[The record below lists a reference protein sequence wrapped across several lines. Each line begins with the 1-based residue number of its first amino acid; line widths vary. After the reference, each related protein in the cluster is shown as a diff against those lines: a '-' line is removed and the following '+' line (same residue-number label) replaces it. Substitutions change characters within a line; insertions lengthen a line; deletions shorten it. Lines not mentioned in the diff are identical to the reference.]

1 MATINQWYLGAR
13 PKTLPAALAPVIAAC
28 GLAVGDHEFIF
39 LRAVLAL
46 GVALALQ
53 VGTNYAND
61 YSDGVKGTDTERV
74 GPMRLVASGAA
85 KAKSVKI
92 AAYLSFL
99 VAAVLGLVLALLTT
113 PWLIAVGACS
123 ILAGWFYTGGP
134 KPYGYYG
141 LGELFVF
148 VFFGLVATMGTYYVQ
163 AGGVTLDSFL
173 LACEM
178 GLMSVAILIVN
189 NLRDID
195 GDRLANK
202 KTLAVRLGDSAT
214 RRIYQSCLILSLV
227 LVLALGVRTHL
238 VLLGW
243 ILIVPL
249 TVSLITKIDK
259 VGKGREL
266 LPMLAQTSR
275 LLLIQGVVVAV
286 CLGIAA
292 VA

>member
-28 GLAVGDHEFIF
+28 GLAVGNREFVF
-39 LRAVLAL
+39 SRAVLAL

-61 YSDGVKGTDTERV
+61 YSDGVKGTDSERV

-85 KAKSVKI
+85 EAKSVKI

-99 VAAVLGLVLALLTT
+99 VAALLGLILALLTT
-113 PWLIAVGACS
+113 PWLIALGAAS

-141 LGELFVF
+141 FGELFVF

-163 AGGVTLDSFL
+163 AGDVTFDSLL

-178 GLMSVAILIVN
+178 GLMSVAILVVN
-189 NLRDID
+189 NLRDIE

-202 KTLAVRLGDSAT
+202 KTLAVRLGDGPT
-214 RRIYQSCLILSLV
+214 RRFYQSCLVLSL
-227 LVLALGVRTHL
+227 LLMLALGARFHL

-249 TVSLITKIDK
+249 AVSLITKINQGG
-259 VGKGREL
+259 VGREL
-266 LPMLAQTSR
+266 LPLLAQTSR

-286 CLGIAA
+286 CLGIA
-292 VA
+292 VVG

>member
-28 GLAVGDHEFIF
+28 GLAIGDREFAF
-39 LRAVLAL
+39 SRAVLAL

-61 YSDGVKGTDTERV
+61 YSDGVKGTDSERV

-85 KAKSVKI
+85 EAKSVKI

-99 VAAVLGLVLALLTT
+99 LAALLGLMLALLTT
-113 PWLIAVGACS
+113 PWLLALGAAS

-141 LGELFVF
+141 FGELFVF

-163 AGGVTLDSFL
+163 AGDVTLDSLL

-178 GLMSVAILIVN
+178 GLMSVAILVVN

-202 KTLAVRLGDSAT
+202 KTLAVRLGDGPT
-214 RRIYQSCLILSLV
+214 RRLYQSCLALSL
-227 LVLALGVRTHL
+227 LLMLALGARFHL

-249 TVSLITKIDK
+249 AVSLITKINK
-259 VGKGREL
+259 GGTGREL
-266 LPMLAQTSR
+266 LPLLAQTSR
-275 LLLIQGVVVAV
+275 LLLIQGIVVAV
-286 CLGIAA
+286 CLGIGA
-292 VA
+292 VS

>member
-28 GLAVGDHEFIF
+28 GLAIGDREFVF
-39 LRAVLAL
+39 ARAVLAL

-61 YSDGVKGTDTERV
+61 YSDGVKGTDSERV

-85 KAKSVKI
+85 EAKSVKL
-92 AAYLSFL
+92 AAYISFL
-99 VAAVLGLVLALLTT
+99 LAAILGLMLALLTT
-113 PWLIAVGACS
+113 PWLIALGAAS

-141 LGELFVF
+141 FGELFVF

-163 AGGVTLDSFL
+163 AGEVTLDSLL

-178 GLMSVAILIVN
+178 GLMSVAILVIN

-195 GDRLANK
+195 GDKLANK
-202 KTLAVRLGDSAT
+202 KTLAVRLGDGPT
-214 RRIYQSCLILSLV
+214 RRLYQSCLVLSL
-227 LVLALGVRTHL
+227 LLMLALGARSHL

-243 ILIVPL
+243 ILVVPL
-249 TVSLITKIDK
+249 AVSLITKINQGG
-259 VGKGREL
+259 VGREL
-266 LPMLAQTSR
+266 LPLLAQTSR
-275 LLLIQGVVVAV
+275 LLLIQGVVVAF
-286 CLGIAA
+286 CLGIG
-292 VA
+292 VVG